1 METRKPL
8 RVKQRPGNLQL
19 THREDVTAYY
29 LQLKIFHLTYPGQIR
44 LVKSNTLIELLYWSV
59 CIDSVVL

>member
-1 METRKPL
+1 
-8 RVKQRPGNLQL
+8 VKQRPGNLQL

-59 CIDSVVL
+59 CIDSIVL

>member
-1 METRKPL
+1 MKEGS
-8 RVKQRPGNLQL
+8 GNLQI
-19 THREDVTAYY
+19 THREDVAAYY
-29 LQLKIFHLTYPGQIR
+29 LQLKIFYLTYPGQIR